1 MNPLVVTPEAIYLVF
16 TLVIVATFL
25 GSVILIFISIV
36 ILALTFYYTR
46 GPTVIHANEPGDLIA
61 PCDGVVTGLYCDI
74 QRLTHIEIEQE
85 WTDRHGI
92 YMPYDGE
99 IVGIDEEKHIIE
111 VSSEIGRIEIRI
123 ETPELAI
130 GTPRIFIYEG
140 NTIPRGHVIAFVP
153 LKASVKI
160 ILPVYQSSILLEKG
174 QTVKAGAIIG
184 NADQIWSL

>member
-16 TLVIVATFL
+16 TLIIVATFI
-25 GSVILIFISIV
+25 GSITLIFISIV

-46 GPTVIHANEPGDLIA
+46 GPTVIHGNEPGDLIS
-61 PCDGVVTGLYCDI
+61 PCDGVVTGLFCDI

-99 IVGIDEEKHIIE
+99 IVGVDHDKHYIE
-111 VSSEIGRIEIRI
+111 VSSEIGRIELRI
-123 ETPELAI
+123 DTPDLAI
-130 GTPRIFIYEG
+130 GSPRIFVDVGDTVGRG
-140 NTIPRGHVIAFVP
+140 NVIAFIP
-153 LKASVKI
+153 LKATIKI
-160 ILPVYQSSILLEKG
+160 VLPVYQSSILLEKG
-174 QTVKAGAIIG
+174 RRVTAGDIIG